1 MSQQGNVLTGAH
13 RELPT
18 SPLGRPAVMRSRLM
32 LEVACEL
39 VAEEEWPERQARI
52 QFRPQGGEAWGTCLF
67 GSDAPGAV
75 DAVARGEADF
85 AIVNP
90 GAILAMAL
98 RGTGP
103 FKQPIPVRAVTVL
116 PQFDQFGFAVLASTG
131 LTSVEEILA
140 KKYPL
145 KLSLR
150 GQPDHS
156 IHAFVNAVFSVIGFT
171 LEDIVSWGGAVTY
184 DNGMPWQRFGGLAQG
199 KFEAMFDEAL
209 PWWADR
215 AIAAGMKFLS
225 IGEPHLTRLE
235 AAGMRRVVIPKEEYP
250 SLETDVPTVD
260 FSGWPVFC
268 LESMADS
275 KVRAFCQAL
284 ETRKA
289 NIPWDGEGPLRLDLM
304 CQDTKEAPMM
314 VPLHPAAKQFWTE
327 RGYLP
332 K

>member
-1 MSQQGNVLTGAH
+1 VSQQGNVLTGAH

-18 SPLGRPAVMRSRLM
+18 STLGTPAVMRSRLM

-39 VAEEEWPERQARI
+39 VAEEDWAERQARI
-52 QFRPQGGEAWGTCLF
+52 QFRRQGDKDWAVCLL
-67 GSDAPGAV
+67 GSDAPAAV
-75 DAVARGEADF
+75 DAVVRGEAEF

-103 FKQPIPVRAVTVL
+103 FKQPVPVRAVTVL
-116 PQFDQFGFAVLASTG
+116 PQFDQFGFAVATSTG
-131 LTSVEEILA
+131 LTSVEEIRD

-145 KLSLR
+145 KLNLR
-150 GQPDHS
+150 GQADHS
-156 IHAFVNAVFSVIGFT
+156 VHTFVNAVFSVIGFS
-171 LEDIVSWGGAVTY
+171 LEDLVSWGGEVTY
-184 DNGMPWQRFGGLAQG
+184 ANGMPWQRLGSVAQG
-199 KFEAMFDEAL
+199 EFEAIFDEAL

-215 AIAAGMKFLS
+215 AIAAKMRFLS
-225 IGEPHLTRLE
+225 IGEPHLTQLE
-235 AAGMRRVVIPKEEYP
+235 AAGMRRVLITKAEYP
-250 SLETDVPTVD
+250 SLDADVPTVD

-268 LESMADS
+268 LESTPDS
-275 KVRAFCQAL
+275 KVRAFCAAL

-314 VPLHPAAKQFWTE
+314 IPLHPAAERFWTE
-327 RGYLP
+327 KGYLP

>member
-18 SPLGRPAVMRSRLM
+18 STLGTPAVMRSRLM

-39 VAEEEWPERQARI
+39 VAEDNWDERQARI
-52 QFRPQGGEAWGTCLF
+52 QFRRQGDKDWNVCLF

-75 DAVARGEADF
+75 DAVASGEADF

-98 RGTGP
+98 RGSGP
-103 FKQPIPVRAVTVL
+103 FKAPVPVRAVTVL
-116 PQFDQFGFAVLASTG
+116 PQFDQFGFAVSASTG
-131 LTSVEEILA
+131 LKSVEEI
-140 KKYPL
+140 KDRKYPL
-145 KLSLR
+145 KLNLR
-150 GQPDHS
+150 GQSDHS
-156 IHAFVNAVFSVIGFT
+156 IHAFVDAVFSVIGFS
-171 LEDIVSWGGAVTY
+171 LDDLVSWGGELSY
-184 DNGMPWQRFGGLAQG
+184 DRGMPWQRLGGIGQG
-199 KFEAMFDEAL
+199 RFEAIFDEAL

-215 AIAAGMKFLS
+215 AIAAGMRFLS
-225 IGEPHLTRLE
+225 IGEPHLTQLE
-235 AAGMRRVVIPKEEYP
+235 AAGMRRVLITKDEYP
-250 SLETDVPTVD
+250 QLDGDVPTVD

-268 LESMADS
+268 LESTPHE
-275 KVRAFCQAL
+275 KVQAFCRAL

-304 CQDTKEAPMM
+304 CQDTREAPMM
-314 VPLHPAAKQFWTE
+314 IPLHPAAKEFWTQ